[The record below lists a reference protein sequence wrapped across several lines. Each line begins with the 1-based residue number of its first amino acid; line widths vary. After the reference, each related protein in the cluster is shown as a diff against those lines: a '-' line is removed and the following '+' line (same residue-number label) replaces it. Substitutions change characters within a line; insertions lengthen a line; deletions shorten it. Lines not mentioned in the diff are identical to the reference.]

1 MRTRLGLVPTLLF
14 ALTALLPLPSQAEAP
29 HAGSTAAHDMT
40 AEVGM
45 PPPCRMGTR
54 QRLDLAQGMPMDC
67 CKGHKGICGCRA
79 GRIVCCDG
87 TVSKDPNCTC
97 HSDWGMEN

>member
-1 MRTRLGLVPTLLF
+1 MTLHRALLFTLLAF
-14 ALTALLPLPSQAEAP
+14 GLNLPPLAQAADPPASKPEPVTTAVSVCPKGVDPSR
-29 HAGSTAAHDMT
+29 H
-40 AEVGM
+40 
-45 PPPCRMGTR
+45 
-54 QRLDLAQGMPMDC
+54 LAQGLPIDC

-97 HSDWGMEN
+97 HADSGLDL